1 MNSILP
7 DYSHKK
13 KYVYYR
19 VATRLAAV
27 QILYYLFCRHVYSIT
42 PSQYRDKE
50 KKTKVL
56 GVCKYLRMANK
67 YRKKSNSANGP
78 RTAKTFCKCVH
89 QHQLRQHCGPQ
100 VFGITGCNACVVSN
114 TKGVI
119 ELPMGDSDTYDV
131 Q

>member
-1 MNSILP
+1 
-7 DYSHKK
+7 
-13 KYVYYR
+13 
-19 VATRLAAV
+19 
-27 QILYYLFCRHVYSIT
+27 
-42 PSQYRDKE
+42 
-50 KKTKVL
+50 
-56 GVCKYLRMANK
+56 MANK

-78 RTAKTFCKCVH
+78 RTAKTFCKRVH

-131 Q
+131 HCTVNRTSLAVWATPEIKGTVSRDFLPFFA